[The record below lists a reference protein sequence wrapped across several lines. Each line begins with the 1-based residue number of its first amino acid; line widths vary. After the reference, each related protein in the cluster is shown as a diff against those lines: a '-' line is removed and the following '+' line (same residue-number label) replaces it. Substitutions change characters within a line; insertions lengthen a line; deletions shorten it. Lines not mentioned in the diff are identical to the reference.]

1 MREEGSER
9 QSLEGG
15 KGNSVRAGRNGNYEG
30 RRKWKKIFRGKENNN
45 LKRKKMKC

>member
-9 QSLEGG
+9 QSLEGREM
-15 KGNSVRAGRNGNYEG
+15 KLCKSRKERNYEG